1 MDTSILNRLGTGMLI
16 ATGNCDPMTQ
26 LADRLDEGL
35 DLDSREGVE
44 GALWNI
50 LTISLVAAIA
60 AAVLFVVGPRVIELG
75 NQAVARIQAP
85 PW

>member
-1 MDTSILNRLGTGMLI
+1 MDTINRLTTRALI
-16 ATGNCDPMTQ
+16 AFSVGNGNPLTQ

-35 DLDSREGVE
+35 DLDSRDGVE

>member
-1 MDTSILNRLGTGMLI
+1 MDRIN
-16 ATGNCDPMTQ
+16 Q
-26 LADRLDEGL
+26 LATRAFLAGSNVNPWSQLAGRLEDGL
-35 DLDSREGVE
+35 DLDSRDGVE

>member
-1 MDTSILNRLGTGMLI
+1 MDTINQVAARALI
-16 ATGNCDPMTQ
+16 AGGTFNPLSQ
-26 LADRLDEGL
+26 LASRLEDGL
-35 DLDSREGVE
+35 DLESRDGVE

>member
-1 MDTSILNRLGTGMLI
+1 MDTINQLTTRALIAGATFNPLSQLANRLE
-16 ATGNCDPMTQ
+16 
-26 LADRLDEGL
+26 EGL
-35 DLDSREGVE
+35 DLESRNGVE

-60 AAVLFVVGPRVIELG
+60 AAVLFVIGPRVIELG

>member
-1 MDTSILNRLGTGMLI
+1 MDTINQLATRALI
-16 ATGNCDPMTQ
+16 AGSNVNPLSQ
-26 LADRLDEGL
+26 LAGSLEDGL
-35 DLDSREGVE
+35 DLESRDGVE

>member
-1 MDTSILNRLGTGMLI
+1 MDTINQIAARALI
-16 ATGNCDPMTQ
+16 AGDAFNPWTQ
-26 LADRLDEGL
+26 LANRLEDGL
-35 DLDSREGVE
+35 DLESRDGVE

>member
-1 MDTSILNRLGTGMLI
+1 MDTINQLATRALI
-16 ATGNCDPMTQ
+16 AGGNLNPLSQ
-26 LADRLDEGL
+26 LAGTLEEGL
-35 DLDSREGVE
+35 DLESRDGVE

>member
-1 MDTSILNRLGTGMLI
+1 MDTTNQLATRALI
-16 ATGNCDPMTQ
+16 AGSHLNPVSR
-26 LADRLDEGL
+26 LAARLEDGL

-60 AAVLFVVGPRVIELG
+60 AAVLFVIGPRVIELG

>member
-1 MDTSILNRLGTGMLI
+1 MDTIN
-16 ATGNCDPMTQ
+16 Q
-26 LADRLDEGL
+26 LATRALTASSPLNPMSQLVARLDEGL
-35 DLDSREGVE
+35 DLESREGVE

-60 AAVLFVVGPRVIELG
+60 VAVLFVIGPRVIELG
-75 NQAVARIQAP
+75 NQAVSRIQAP